1 MRPLDLSIAE
11 GGLSLGAAYISSV
24 VPAVARHYGLD
35 VDALLAAAGITEE
48 QLQQPDA
55 LIPFDRVAVLF
66 LQALQMSGDP
76 AFGLIVGSMV
86 QPRSYQVLGYAILSC
101 DTLGEAIDR
110 LIRYEKLVGKL
121 GESRLVEASDGYRLE
136 WRSPLEGPWSRF
148 LKEAAVSG
156 WITLARQFV
165 EQVPA
170 FEVFFAHACD
180 AEPSRYERVLGTHV
194 HFNADFTG
202 VKFAKA
208 ALQTRMTGADA
219 GLRAIMDKQ
228 AAALLEE
235 FDSRVNLVSE
245 VRSVLVRVLPDGE
258 PSLESVA
265 QRLSL
270 SERVLQSRLREAG
283 ASFTALIDDVRRSLA
298 MLYLQQTNAAL
309 IDIAFLLGFS
319 EQSAFSR
326 AFRRWMGESPQAWRR
341 HHQAPHHQ
349 TPPNQAPQDQG

>member
-1 MRPLDLSIAE
+1 MRQLDLSIAQ
-11 GGLSLGAAYISSV
+11 GGLSLGAGYVGSV
-24 VPAVARHYGLD
+24 VPEVARHYGLNAD
-35 VDALLAAAGITEE
+35 DLLAAAGITPE

-55 LIPFDRVAVLF
+55 LIPFDRVAMLF
-66 LQALQMSGDP
+66 LQALQASGDP

-121 GESRLVEASDGYRLE
+121 GVTRLVEQAGVCRLE
-136 WRSPLEGPWSRF
+136 WLSPLEGPWSRF
-148 LKEAAVSG
+148 LKEAAIAG

-165 EQVPA
+165 VEVPD
-170 FEVFFAHACD
+170 FEVFFSHSCD
-180 AEPSRYERVLGTHV
+180 AEPDRYTQMLGAPV
-194 HFNADFTG
+194 HFNASFSG
-202 VKFAKA
+202 VQLTAS
-208 ALQTRMTGADA
+208 ALQTRMSGADA
-219 GLRAIMDKQ
+219 GLRAIMDRQ

-245 VRSVLVRVLPDGE
+245 VRSVLVKVLPDGE

-265 QRLSL
+265 QRLGL
-270 SERVLQSRLREAG
+270 SERVLQSRLRESG

-298 MLYLQQTNAAL
+298 TLYLQQTTVTL

-326 AFRRWMGESPQAWRR
+326 AFRRWTGESPQVWRR
-341 HHQAPHHQ
+341 QHQRSAVG
-349 TPPNQAPQDQG
+349 DS